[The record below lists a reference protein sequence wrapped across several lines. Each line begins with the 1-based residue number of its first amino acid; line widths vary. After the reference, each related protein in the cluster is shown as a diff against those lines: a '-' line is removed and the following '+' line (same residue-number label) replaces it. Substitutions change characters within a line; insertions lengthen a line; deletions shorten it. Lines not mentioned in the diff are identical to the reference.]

1 MGRAVV
7 SGAADPLTGVSGLA
21 ADAFSSYRPEVAT
34 AVCVGRAVICVCC
47 RAMSLVLTGIGDS
60 CWWPRIW
67 LPAGTT
73 GPCSMGDSHVNA
85 VASS

>member
-34 AVCVGRAVICVCC
+34 AVCVRRAWDV
-47 RAMSLVLTGIGDS
+47 T
-60 CWWPRIW
+60 
-67 LPAGTT
+67 
-73 GPCSMGDSHVNA
+73 
-85 VASS
+85 SSVFAAA